1 MSAPARRRSPLG
13 DAASERPTVS
23 VIVVSYNSDAYL
35 AECLAALLAAEPT
48 LPTETLVV
56 DNASTDNS
64 LMVLEEW
71 AKQQP
76 DLQIMRSQVNRGYAG
91 GVNLALSQ
99 AQGTYVAVLNPDMR
113 VSPGWL
119 TRLVAFLEEHPPVGA
134 VNPLILLHASD
145 ERINAAGQEVHLTG
159 LGFNQWLGKPRS
171 RAGSEPLR
179 VSGLQGG
186 AFVIRRS
193 LLEQMGGWDESG
205 FLYHED
211 VELSWTLQLM
221 GYDLYCLPAVTVW
234 HHYHLTMYPEKLFLL
249 ERNRLAMLLT
259 HLEALSLCSLALF
272 LLCTEFFMWSYCLL
286 RGWDFLKAKAAS
298 YQWIIR
304 NRKALRRR
312 KLFLRSLRR
321 RTDGQVLQRLNR
333 GYAWDQFLTL
343 GRERGPSDRVPV
355 GGLPVNL
362 H

>member
-1 MSAPARRRSPLG
+1 MSDPAR
-13 DAASERPTVS
+13 AASERPPVS
-23 VIVVSYNSDAYL
+23 VIIVSYNSGAYL
-35 AECLAALLAAEPT
+35 AECLTTLTTAEPT
-48 LPTETLVV
+48 LPTEIWVV

-64 LMVLEEW
+64 LAIVEEW
-71 AKQQP
+71 ARQRH
-76 DLQIMRSQVNRGYAG
+76 DIHVIRSQVNRGYAG

-99 AQGTYVAVLNPDMR
+99 AQGNYVAVLNPDMR

-119 TRLVAFLEEHPPVGA
+119 SRLVEFLEAHPAVGA
-134 VNPLILLHASD
+134 INPLILLHDSD
-145 ERINAAGQEVHLTG
+145 DRINAAGQTIHLTG

-171 RAGSEPLR
+171 QAGSEPLR

-186 AFVIRRS
+186 AFLIRRD
-193 LLEQMGGWDESG
+193 LFDQMGGWDDSG

-234 HHYHLTMYPEKLFLL
+234 HHYHLTMYPQKLFLL

-259 HLEALSLCSLALF
+259 HLEALSLCGLALF

-304 NRKALRRR
+304 HGEPLRSRKA
-312 KLFLRSLRR
+312 FLRSLRR
-321 RTDGQVLQRLNR
+321 RTDGQVLQCLNWS
-333 GYAWDQFLTL
+333 YAWDQFLTL
-343 GRERGPSDRVPV
+343 GREHGPSNRVPV
-355 GGLPVNL
+355 GGLPVKL
-362 H
+362 R

>member
-1 MSAPARRRSPLG
+1 MTDPAR
-13 DAASERPTVS
+13 AASECPTVS
-23 VIVVSYNSDAYL
+23 VIVVSYNSGAYL
-35 AECLAALLAAEPT
+35 AECLTALTLAEPT

-64 LMVLEEW
+64 LVVLEEW
-71 AKQQP
+71 ARQHP
-76 DLQIMRSQVNRGYAG
+76 DLQIVRSQVNRGYAG
-91 GVNLALSQ
+91 GVNLGLAQ

-119 TRLVAFLEEHPPVGA
+119 TRLVAFLEEHSAVGA
-134 VNPLILLHASD
+134 VNPLIVLQDS
-145 ERINAAGQEVHLTG
+145 EGRINAAGQDVHLTG
-159 LGFNQWLGKPRS
+159 LGFNRWLGQPRS
-171 RAGSEPLR
+171 RAGAEPLQ
-179 VSGLQGG
+179 VSGIQGG

-193 LLEQMGGWDESG
+193 LLEQMGGWDDSG

-259 HLEALSLCSLALF
+259 HLEALSLCGLTLF
-272 LLCTEFFMWSYCLL
+272 LLCTECLMWSYCWL
-286 RGWDFLKAKAAS
+286 RGWTFLKAKAAS
-298 YQWIIR
+298 YQWIIQ
-304 NRKALRRR
+304 NQETLRRR
-312 KLFLRSLRR
+312 KLFLHSLRR
-321 RTDGQVLQRLNR
+321 RTDGQVLQRLNW
-333 GYAWDQFLTL
+333 GYAWDQFVTL
-343 GRERGPSDRVPV
+343 GRERGPSDRMPV

-362 H
+362 R